1 MLVQEVQQLQQHMSQ
16 RERAGDQIEQ
26 QILALQKQL
35 REAHFEATMQAATR
49 EKVERELTEV
59 GTP

>member
-1 MLVQEVQQLQQHMSQ
+1 MQQLQQHMSQ
-16 RERAGDQIEQ
+16 RERSGDQIEQ

-59 GTP
+59 EPHE